1 MQLISFILSATAD
14 SENVAAIIP
23 VCDDGWNKFEAHCY
37 FYSGG
42 KELKLSW
49 ANAEKDC
56 INRGGHLASIHSQAE
71 QLFVFSISTIPTWLG
86 ASDIISEVCFP
97 SSLSSIW
104 FSVNYV
110 EIIFLKSCWD
120 KKWTHQFAAAIHSY
134 DTSLKR
140 KSFFIVLITV
150 FWVYLH
156 TFWNKTLL
164 WWDLA
169 ELWMSGYRASDCQCR
184 YNSPGFD
191 PSAGIFKQFMG
202 TRNLL
207 VIRFWFLGID
217 SWTP

>member
-1 MQLISFILSATAD
+1 MSPVFLGLSIKISLEIVSDMTILTYFLEGKARGRYFFKSFAYIMQLISFILSATAD

-97 SSLSSIW
+97 SSLSSI
-104 FSVNYV
+104 
-110 EIIFLKSCWD
+110 
-120 KKWTHQFAAAIHSY
+120 
-134 DTSLKR
+134 
-140 KSFFIVLITV
+140 
-150 FWVYLH
+150 
-156 TFWNKTLL
+156 
-164 WWDLA
+164 
-169 ELWMSGYRASDCQCR
+169 
-184 YNSPGFD
+184 
-191 PSAGIFKQFMG
+191 
-202 TRNLL
+202 
-207 VIRFWFLGID
+207 
-217 SWTP
+217 